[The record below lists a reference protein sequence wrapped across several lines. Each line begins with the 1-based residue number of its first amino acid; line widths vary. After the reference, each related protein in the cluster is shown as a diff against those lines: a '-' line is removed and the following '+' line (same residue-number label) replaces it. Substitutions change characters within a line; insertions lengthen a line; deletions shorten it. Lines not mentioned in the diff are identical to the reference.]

1 MIEVQDIY
9 VLFLIII
16 IFSVFQSC
24 LGVGLLLF
32 GTPTLIILGYS
43 YVEILWII
51 LPSSIV
57 ISLTQVLFDR
67 DLVQAKKSIFLLTV
81 PALAIGL
88 IIILLSGDLVNVSKI
103 VGIALLIV
111 AFIRQSK
118 VLNAYLSN
126 NIRSRASIYLIFTGL
141 IHGLSNMGG
150 GPLSVLMSSLHN
162 SKSVIRVNIAYVYLF
177 FGISQIIILTIF
189 QLNVFE
195 VNYLVFPVVAIM
207 SYFFIGKPLSNYI
220 DDNKYQSFIT
230 IMIFIYG
237 FLALIEFNLYAS
249 WWVLYKT

>member
-9 VLFLIII
+9 VLFLII

-43 YVEILWII
+43 YVETLWII

-67 DLVQAKKSIFLLTV
+67 DLIQAKKSIFLLTV
-81 PALAIGL
+81 PALTIGL

-103 VGIALLIV
+103 VGIGLLIV
-111 AFIRQSK
+111 ASIRQSK

-126 NIRSRASIYLIFTGL
+126 NISSRTSIYLIFTGL

-189 QLNVFE
+189 QLKVFE
-195 VNYLVFPVVAIM
+195 VNYLVFPIVAIM

-230 IMIFIYG
+230 IMVFIYG
-237 FLALIEFNLYAS
+237 FLALIEFNLK
-249 WWVLYKT
+249 VI

>member
-57 ISLTQVLFDR
+57 ISLSQVLFDR
-67 DLVQAKKSIFLLTV
+67 DLIQAKKSIFLLTV
-81 PALAIGL
+81 PALVIGL
-88 IIILLSGDLVNVSKI
+88 LIILLSGDLVNVSKI
-103 VGIALLIV
+103 VGIGLLIV
-111 AFIRQSK
+111 ASIRQSK

-126 NIRSRASIYLIFTGL
+126 NISSRTSIYLIFTGL

-177 FGISQIIILTIF
+177 FGMSQIIILTIF
-189 QLNVFE
+189 QLKVFE
-195 VNYLVFPVVAIM
+195 LYYLVFPIVAIM

-220 DDNKYQSFIT
+220 NDNKYQSFIT
-230 IMIFIYG
+230 IMVFIYG
-237 FLALIEFNLYAS
+237 FLALIEFNLK
-249 WWVLYKT
+249 VI